1 DAHVIHNGGSLYP
14 PLYTVERFFH
24 RSGWTLNAG
33 ESMSFLARAGT
44 SRLEYAAGSP
54 SRIELD
60 GREYK
65 LPGTRQ
71 EHLSET
77 VYLTHTGRVTL
88 RCLDGSAS
96 FDRMRHE

>member
-1 DAHVIHNGGSLYP
+1 MIHNGGDLYP
-14 PLYTVERFFH
+14 DVYTVERFFH
-24 RSGWTLNAG
+24 RSGWTLKAG
-33 ESMSFLARAGT
+33 ESMSFLACAGT

-54 SRIELD
+54 ARIELD

-65 LPGTRQ
+65 LPATRQ

-88 RCLDGSAS
+88 LCLDGSAS